1 MKINKQ
7 LHRKL
12 NNICHKYS
20 GWMLPSE
27 VVKIYDELDEL
38 GITVPAWSS
47 YDENRGHEFMINGE
61 TVENS
66 MFVLSTYKSIFG
78 PKNEYTC
85 YFSQE
90 DTIMLVYKTRR
101 YCQLGHY
108 YHYDGLKKVSK
119 LEGLVLCQLYGY
131 KIYQV

>member
-1 MKINKQ
+1 MKLNKS

-20 GWMLPSE
+20 GWMLPADM
-27 VVKIYDELDEL
+27 VKIYDELDEL
-38 GITVPAWSS
+38 GVTIPAWSS
-47 YDENRGHEFMINGE
+47 WDENRGHEFEINGE
-61 TVENS
+61 VVENS
-66 MFVLSTYKSIFG
+66 LFVLSTYKSIFG
-78 PKNEYTC
+78 PKNEYNC

-90 DTIMLVYKTRR
+90 VTGVIIYKERK
-101 YCQLGHY
+101 YCKIGRF

-131 KIYQV
+131 KIYQN

>member
-12 NNICHKYS
+12 NNICNKYS
-20 GWMLPSE
+20 GWMIPSDM
-27 VVKIYDELDEL
+27 VKIYDELDEL

-66 MFVLSTYKSIFG
+66 MFVLSTYKGSDT
-78 PKNEYTC
+78 PKNEYNI
-85 YFSQE
+85 YFS
-90 DTIMLVYKTRR
+90 
-101 YCQLGHY
+101 
-108 YHYDGLKKVSK
+108 
-119 LEGLVLCQLYGY
+119 
-131 KIYQV
+131 